1 MSGKSHSASSA
12 SSSSERRSF
21 LTCLNAGVTSLAA
34 MALGSVAMAQEK
46 PAAASRWEPT
56 RHAKD
61 DWLDKPAKHRLVFD
75 TTTPDGFGE
84 GLAFA
89 INYIR
94 VNKVEYGVE
103 NNDLA
108 IVIVVRHRSTPFG
121 YNDAM
126 WAKYGAAMAAQ
137 SKFEDPKSKSAPKAN
152 VYNSADYGDLLPNRN
167 VTLDALSKQGAQ
179 LGVCS
184 VATRGYASA
193 IAQAVGGN
201 AEAINSELI
210 ANLVVS
216 NARMVPAGIVAVNR
230 AQERGYSLVRA

>member
-1 MSGKSHSASSA
+1 MSRQSP
-12 SSSSERRSF
+12 SSSERRSF

-34 MALGSVAMAQEK
+34 MAIGRTAMAQER
-46 PAAASRWEPT
+46 PAANTRWEPA

-84 GLAFA
+84 ALAFA
-89 INYIR
+89 ANYIR
-94 VNKVEYGVE
+94 VNRSEYGVE

-108 IVIVVRHRSTPFG
+108 VVIVVRHRSTPFG

-126 WAKYGAAMAAQ
+126 WAKYGTAMASQ
-137 SKFEDPKSKSAPKAN
+137 SKFEDPKSKLAPKAN
-152 VYNSADYGDLLPNRN
+152 VYNSGDYGDLLPNRN
-167 VTLDALSKQGAQ
+167 VTLDSLFKQGVQFA
-179 LGVCS
+179 VCS
-184 VATRGYASA
+184 VATRGYAA
-193 IAQAVGGN
+193 AVAQAVGGN
-201 AEAINSELI
+201 ADAINSELI

-230 AQERGYSLVRA
+230 AQEHGYSLVRA